1 MAHVSKLAGVST
13 RTFHNYFSGLDEAI
27 LEYVVH
33 SLYIPCT
40 FLVHSFQNIA
50 QLIQRMPESMDV
62 LDVIEELGK
71 QGIAGDSAADV
82 PLHSVASLF
91 RVGEVIEH
99 RTLNSHDD
107 RESVENALVPV
118 MNALRGRLPNTD
130 NFELEVIVHAG
141 ASAIIH
147 ATRAY
152 QSLPAPTP
160 ERGEELVQRAIATL
174 RSMR

>member
-1 MAHVSKLAGVST
+1 
-13 RTFHNYFSGLDEAI
+13 
-27 LEYVVH
+27 
-33 SLYIPCT
+33 
-40 FLVHSFQNIA
+40 
-50 QLIQRMPESMDV
+50 MPESMDV